1 MKSKQIPELSL
12 QRESLGVH
20 AAHPSHHIW
29 VREADRWSPPVLTA
43 PSDGRVYSPP
53 STPVAHIEP
62 YVEPQ
67 VMYNPYFLWQL
78 YSYKQSCNNNYYS
91 LSQYQKIC
99 WLRQLMSWLFKF
111 IKNKT
116 CIDNAQNQIKCKYV
130 ALLTSIRNYTCNC
143 SAIIYCWY
151 FPFCIVK
158 KHSSFV
164 SYFRITILLELRRL
178 VLCTS
183 VCLKI

>member
-1 MKSKQIPELSL
+1 MRSCISSANMRANSGPISVEQDCNGDNGAVLKQLLLTGKGDVRNDHSNIKSYYQTSLANQTSSSIQSSANQLCIPLMKSKQIPELSL
-12 QRESLGVH
+12 QRESLQGVH

-29 VREADRWSPPVLTA
+29 VREAERWSPPVLTA

-99 WLRQLMSWLFKF
+99 
-111 IKNKT
+111 
-116 CIDNAQNQIKCKYV
+116 
-130 ALLTSIRNYTCNC
+130 
-143 SAIIYCWY
+143 
-151 FPFCIVK
+151 
-158 KHSSFV
+158 
-164 SYFRITILLELRRL
+164 
-178 VLCTS
+178 
-183 VCLKI
+183 